1 MPSSS
6 SPSPTNSGP
15 RDLSREDITE
25 FDAAPAEKREQV
37 LQRHNL
43 PTTGAEEA
51 FERVARLT
59 AQVLDASIALVTFL
73 GTDWQWFNAAVGTD
87 LDGAPARESFCIY
100 TVQDDDVFVVDDATG
115 DDRFAEIPVVA
126 NEPHVRFYAGY
137 PLTAE
142 DGTRIGTLCV
152 FDMEPRSFTQDQ
164 RQQLEDLGRLATNDI
179 ILRRSLIE
187 RRSTEQRLHGIL
199 QSSVAAILL
208 LGRDGQITY
217 MNEEAKELLGVMGE
231 DPPSIAEGDNL
242 QDLSIDIADEDGTS
256 LDTQELTLFEVVRTK
271 EPFRGVRRLLSW
283 PSGRQIM
290 IEMNGAPLMNED
302 GEVEEVVYSIDDITE
317 RYYTECLRSHQREIL
332 EQVAYGAP
340 LDDSLEAIIDMVE
353 SLRPSVRGSIMRLEG
368 DRLYHGAGSSL
379 PDEILTGESGADIDP
394 RGGMCARAAFHDKEI
409 VTEDIATDPHWE
421 GIRERALDNG
431 LRAAWSIP
439 VHGDEG
445 SVLGTFAMWWAEPK
459 PPDARD
465 EHVGRMAA
473 RLAAIAI
480 ERHEAEKEL
489 KESQTHFQQLAENI
503 DEVFWLRTRTEM
515 LYVSQAYEDIWG
527 RPFEDI
533 ATSSDGHLGL
543 VHPSDVERV
552 RRAYL
557 RSWEKDARFDEEYRI
572 VRPDGAVRWVRAVA
586 WAFSVEGEAETR
598 QAGYAVDVTERIRRR
613 NELIAAKQEA
623 EELNRLKTAF
633 LANMSH
639 EIRTPLT
646 SIIGFAEILQDE
658 LGSEHGRAPE
668 LIHTAGRRLMN
679 TLDSVLQL
687 SRLEAD
693 AIRLNPVDVQLV
705 REARDTMHLFENQ
718 AEKAGINLRL
728 DAPDDPVEIRTDPS
742 ALQRVL
748 QNLIGNA
755 VKFTSDGYVR
765 VAVQSNEETATLIVE
780 DTGIGISHDF
790 VDKIY
795 EAFEQESTGTGR
807 SYEGSGL
814 GLTVVNRLVRLMGG
828 EVDVESTPGEGT
840 TFTVVLPVSGPPQG
854 YSLTEARASESAPVS
869 NRASCA
875 DSHAGA
881 DEKESASHSV
891 T

>member
-6 SPSPTNSGP
+6 SPTNSGP
-15 RDLSREDITE
+15 RDHSREDIQKHDE
-25 FDAAPAEKREQV
+25 SLADAREQV
-37 LQRHNL
+37 LHRHNL
-43 PTTGAEEA
+43 PASDAEEA

-59 AQVLDASIALVTFL
+59 AQTLDVPLALVTFL
-73 GTDWQWFNAAVGTD
+73 GKDWQWFNAAVGTE
-87 LDGAPARESFCIY
+87 LDRAPVDESFCIY
-100 TVQDDDVFVVDDATG
+100 TVQDDGVLVVEDATK
-115 DDRFAEIPVVA
+115 DERFAGIQTVE
-126 NEPHVRFYAGY
+126 NDPHIRFYAGY
-137 PLTAE
+137 PLAAE
-142 DGTRIGTLCV
+142 DGTRVGTLCV
-152 FDMEPRSFTQDQ
+152 FDMEPRSFTDAE
-164 RQQLEDLGRLATNDI
+164 RQQLEDLGRLATNEI
-179 ILRRSLIE
+179 TLRRSLIQ
-187 RRSTEQRLHGIL
+187 RRSTEQRLQGIL
-199 QSSVAAILL
+199 QSSVAAIVSLR
-208 LGRDGQITY
+208 RDGQITY
-217 MNEEAKELLGVMGE
+217 MNEEAQELLGVAGE
-231 DPPSIAEGDNL
+231 SPPSITEGDNL
-242 QDLSIDIADEDGTS
+242 EDLSLDIADEDGNV
-256 LDTQELTLFEVVRTK
+256 LDMQDLTLFEVLETK
-271 EPFRGVRRLLSW
+271 EPFRSVRRRLAW
-283 PSGRQIM
+283 PGGRQMM
-290 IEMNGAPLMNED
+290 IKMNGAPLMNEE
-302 GEVEEVVYSIDDITE
+302 GEVEEVVYSIEDITE

-332 EQVAYGAP
+332 EQIAYGAP

-353 SLRPSVRGSIMRLEG
+353 SLRPSIRGSIMRLED
-368 DRLYHGAGSSL
+368 DRLYHGAGPSLPAEIL
-379 PDEILTGESGADIDP
+379 PDESGAPVSRDVGTCV
-394 RGGMCARAAFHDKEI
+394 RTAFHNTEI

-421 GIRERALDNG
+421 GIRDVALDNG

-439 VHGDEG
+439 VRGEEG
-445 SVLGTFAMWWAEPK
+445 AVLGTFAMWWSESK
-459 PPDARD
+459 TPDQRD
-465 EHVGRMAA
+465 KYLGRMAV

-515 LYVSQAYEDIWG
+515 LYVSQAYEAIWG

-533 ATSSDGHLGL
+533 AESSDGHLGL

-557 RSWEKDARFDEEYRI
+557 RSWENGTRFNEEYRI

-598 QAGYAVDVTERIRRR
+598 QAGYAVDVTERVRRR
-613 NELIAAKQEA
+613 HELIAAKQEA

-658 LGSEHGRAPE
+658 LGTEHGRAPE
-668 LIHTAGRRLMN
+668 LIYTAGRRLMN

-693 AIRLNPVDVQLV
+693 AIRLHPEDVQLDEEV
-705 REARDTMHLFENQ
+705 RDTLYLFENQ
-718 AEKAGINLRL
+718 AQEAGVDLRL
-728 DAPDDPVEIRTDPS
+728 DVPSDPVEMYTDPS

-765 VAVQSNEETATLIVE
+765 GHIECDGDTVTLTVE
-780 DTGIGISHDF
+780 DTGIGISRDF
-790 VDKIY
+790 IDKIF

-840 TFTVVLPVSGPPQG
+840 TFTVTLPVDGPPQG
-854 YSLTEARASESAPVS
+854 YSLTEARAPESAPVS
-869 NRASCA
+869 RRVQGSEASTNV
-875 DSHAGA
+875 AG
-881 DEKESASHSV
+881 ESVRSS
-891 T
+891 

>member
-1 MPSSS
+1 M
-6 SPSPTNSGP
+6 
-15 RDLSREDITE
+15 E
-25 FDAAPAEKREQV
+25 
-37 LQRHNL
+37 
-43 PTTGAEEA
+43 
-51 FERVARLT
+51 
-59 AQVLDASIALVTFL
+59 
-73 GTDWQWFNAAVGTD
+73 
-87 LDGAPARESFCIY
+87 
-100 TVQDDDVFVVDDATG
+100 DATS

-137 PLTAE
+137 PLTAG

-152 FDMEPRSFTQDQ
+152 FDMELRSFSDAE

-179 ILRRSLIE
+179 TLRRSLIE
-187 RRSTEQRLHGIL
+187 RRSTEQRLQSLL
-199 QSSVAAILL
+199 QSSVAAIFSIA
-208 LGRDGQITY
+208 RDGCISY
-217 MNEEAKELLGVMGE
+217 MNQEAKKLLGVTDE
-231 DPPSIAEGDNL
+231 SPPSIAEGDNL
-242 QDLSIDIADEDGTS
+242 RDVSIDIADEDGTA
-256 LDTQELTLFEVVRTK
+256 LDLHELTLFEVIKTK
-271 EPFRGVRRLLSW
+271 EPFRGMRRRLSW

-332 EQVAYGAP
+332 EQIAYGAP

-353 SLRPSVRGSIMRLEG
+353 SLRPSVRGSIMRLKG
-368 DRLYHGAGSSL
+368 DRLDHGAGSSL
-379 PDEILTGESGADIDP
+379 PDEILPNASGADINLRD
-394 RGGMCARAAFHDKEI
+394 GICARTAFHNEEI

-445 SVLGTFAMWWAEPK
+445 AVLGTFAMWWTELKA
-459 PPDARD
+459 PDARD

-473 RLAAIAI
+473 RLAAVAI
-480 ERHEAEKEL
+480 ERHEAEQEL

-586 WAFSVEGEAETR
+586 WTFSVDGEDETR
-598 QAGYAVDVTERIRRR
+598 QAGYAVDVTERVRRR
-613 NELIAAKQEA
+613 HELVAAKQEA

-646 SIIGFAEILQDE
+646 SIIGFAEILQEE

-693 AIRLNPVDVQLV
+693 AIRLHPVDVQLTDEV
-705 REARDTMHLFENQ
+705 RDTLHLFENQ
-718 AEKAGINLRL
+718 AAGGGIDLRL
-728 DAPDDPVEIRTDPS
+728 DVPDDPVKIHTDPS

-755 VKFTSDGYVR
+755 VKFTSEGYVR
-765 VAVQSNEETATLIVE
+765 VQVERDDKTAILTVE
-780 DTGIGISHDF
+780 DTGIGISRDF
-790 VDKIY
+790 IDKIY

-840 TFTVVLPVSGPPQG
+840 TFTVVLPVSSPPQG